1 MPRGHCL
8 LLLGSLWALFSVPV
22 TGFLPLSSSDGH
34 VHLRLSDYL
43 TSALSVPPARFLDV
57 VSQLNSAKYKLITFC
72 LLVFIDLYNSVF
84 FFFLFFSCL
93 IFATEILGV
102 KGRREIG
109 TGLKR
114 MRYSGLN
121 SVTVTPVQKRRKKKT
136 HIEQLRNFN
145 TASFC
150 INNVWVILF

>member
-1 MPRGHCL
+1 MPRGQCL
-8 LLLGSLWALFSVPV
+8 LLLGSLWALFSVLV
-22 TGFLPLSSSDGH
+22 TGFLPLSSSDDH
-34 VHLRLSDYL
+34 VHLGLSDYL

-84 FFFLFFSCL
+84 FFFSCL

-121 SVTVTPVQKRRKKKT
+121 SVTVTPVQKKEKKT